1 MESAPGED
9 AVKTVEILAKDLDYY
24 INLVDKAA
32 AESERNDF
40 NFKSN
45 STQGKMLPSSIA
57 CYREVNLERKN
68 QSRRQTSLLS
78 YVKKLP
84 PTFSTYHPDQS
95 VTNNTEAKP
104 STIKKD
110 YSSMKALGLPG
121 GASGKEFCQCRRPET
136 CRFNS
141 WIRKTPWRRK

>member
-57 CYREVNLERKN
+57 C
-68 QSRRQTSLLS
+68 
-78 YVKKLP
+78 
-84 PTFSTYHPDQS
+84 
-95 VTNNTEAKP
+95 
-104 STIKKD
+104 
-110 YSSMKALGLPG
+110 
-121 GASGKEFCQCRRPET
+121 
-136 CRFNS
+136 
-141 WIRKTPWRRK
+141 

>member
-84 PTFSTYHPDQS
+84 EPLELSATTPLMSQRPPTPRQG
-95 VTNNTEAKP
+95 P
-104 STIKKD
+104 SP
-110 YSSMKALGLPG
+110 ALLGV
-121 GASGKEFCQCRRPET
+121 
-136 CRFNS
+136 
-141 WIRKTPWRRK
+141 